1 MSRNRI
7 ILALS
12 LGLFLA
18 MNCFATPHVFMG
30 FDEVSQRMFAVVQVD
45 AGDPQIYAYC
55 TLDQSNPGGW
65 IDPAYNS
72 FGQADPEAV
81 FETDMSP
88 NDPGRLIEIPAGQ
101 TNVITS
107 QVDLYD
113 ANYEYLYT
121 LETHDSLLSA
131 EDGAGG
137 LEYIYRQEGCD
148 WVLPDT
154 IRVNTAFCATICHGS
169 RSIPIFCEDPNYN
182 PDLLQV
188 TVTPGCLSSE
198 THCDD
203 PNCPPV
209 DPALFSWRKRVFGDP
224 PTCNLFLS
232 LTYCGQGPGCVCI
245 WRSDFWL
252 PVDMTGFDAVAG
264 DGSVTINWSTASES
278 QLTEFRVTRSTRE
291 DDGYMQVATHAAT
304 NEASGHSY
312 TWVDDNVQNGVTYY
326 YKLHVVDAN
335 GAHVYN
341 TDGAVEIRSATP
353 SAGLA
358 TEYALTQNY
367 PNPFNSQTSF
377 SFSIAAADHVTLKV
391 FDLLGREVATVVDKN
406 MEAGR
411 HSINW
416 SAEGLATGVYVYTLS
431 TGGFSDSKKLLFLK

>member
-7 ILALS
+7 ILVMS

-30 FDEVSQRMFAVVQVD
+30 FDEVNQRMFAVVKVD
-45 AGDPQIYAYC
+45 AGDPMVYAYC

-72 FGQADPEAV
+72 FGEADPEAV

-88 NDPGRLIEIPAGQ
+88 NDPDRLTDVPEGEF
-101 TNVITS
+101 NVIVS
-107 QVDLYD
+107 LVDLYD
-113 ANYEYLYT
+113 ENYEYLYS
-121 LETHDSLLSA
+121 LEAHDSLLSA
-131 EDGAGG
+131 AGEGG
-137 LEYIYRQEGCD
+137 LEYVYRQENCD

-154 IRVNTAFCATICHGS
+154 IRINTAFCAVICHGS
-169 RSIPIFCEDPNYN
+169 RSVPILCEDPNYN
-182 PDLLQV
+182 PDLLEV
-188 TVTPGCLSSE
+188 TVTPGCDIAE
-198 THCDD
+198 THCDSV
-203 PNCPPV
+203 CAPV
-209 DPALFSWRKRVFGDP
+209 DTVLFSWRKRVFPG
-224 PTCNLFLS
+224 CILYLN
-232 LTYCGQGPGCVCI
+232 LTYCGEGPGCVCI
-245 WRSDFWL
+245 WRSDFFL
-252 PVDMTGFDAVAG
+252 PVEMTGFDAVAG
-264 DGSVTINWSTASES
+264 DGRVTINWSTAAES
-278 QLTEFRVTRSTRE
+278 QLNEFRVTRSTQR
-291 DDGYMQVATHAAT
+291 DDGYQQVATRAAT

-312 TWVDDNVQNGVTYY
+312 TWVDNNVQNGVTYY

-341 TDGAVEIRSATP
+341 DGNAPVIAQATP
-353 SAGLA
+353 SAGLT

-377 SFSIAAADHVTLKV
+377 SFSMAAANHVTLKV

-431 TGGFSDSKKLLFLK
+431 TEGFSDSKKLLFLK